1 MPEKRPRISRE
12 ELRTLLLTKGRAILQ
27 EEGLGS
33 GAVSLTFKKVFDRVE
48 ADTGIHLTNASVI
61 RRVWKNQAEFQTDVL
76 AAVAE
81 DENRDEI
88 DRTIG
93 AVAPL
98 LANLDLTTLDS
109 RQAALRELCRVGG
122 AANVDAV
129 RESGYW
135 PLSIAV
141 WAVAVFDTR
150 PGHRQQLES
159 ALTTGYDAFTTKMA
173 EAYDGFAAYLGL
185 RLREQFTLQ
194 QFAVAAEAF
203 GEGCGLRDRVNH
215 SDLRKITRR
224 TGPGGEPQEWTLF
237 AVGFEALVRM
247 FFEFDPDWRPPAH

>member
-12 ELRTLLLTKGRAILQ
+12 ELRSLLLTKGQAILQ

-98 LANLDLTTLDS
+98 LGDS
-109 RQAALRELCRVGG
+109 TSRRWRRATRHCASSAGWAGTPTSMRCGSRGTG
-122 AANVDAV
+122 
-129 RESGYW
+129 RCPSPSG
-135 PLSIAV
+135 
-141 WAVAVFDTR
+141 R
-150 PGHRQQLES
+150 
-159 ALTTGYDAFTTKMA
+159 
-173 EAYDGFAAYLGL
+173 
-185 RLREQFTLQ
+185 
-194 QFAVAAEAF
+194 
-203 GEGCGLRDRVNH
+203 
-215 SDLRKITRR
+215 
-224 TGPGGEPQEWTLF
+224 
-237 AVGFEALVRM
+237 
-247 FFEFDPDWRPPAH
+247 